1 MKFLQFLAACAP
13 GTPAAPDGKVRACD
27 IGAGGTVTN
36 ANVFLPNLLST
47 VYMWAGI
54 VAVLVIVVAGFFYVT
69 SQGDA
74 AQTKRAKDA
83 ILGAVIGLIVVIM
96 AFVITQFVI
105 GRF

>member
-1 MKFLQFLAACAP
+1 MKFLQTFAACDPSAA
-13 GTPAAPDGKVRACD
+13 AAPAGHVRACD
-27 IGAGGTVTN
+27 IGVSAVTN
-36 ANVFLPNLLST
+36 PNTLIPNILTT

-54 VAVLVIVVAGFFYVT
+54 IAVLVIVAAGYFYAT

-74 AQTKRAKDA
+74 SQIKRAKDA
-83 ILGAVIGLIVVIM
+83 IMGAVIGLIVVIM